1 MRISYYDRANNDV
14 YTSNFPSIFIS
25 DSVNKGIPSEIS
37 GSLSRSSSSRGSSTN
52 HYVTMN
58 WPYSSNYN
66 DISEKVVL
74 KVEGGIT
81 CCNSFSS
88 MYFDSN
94 RTGSFSLLWR
104 DKVANISVYRTPS
117 ITYNYNTKL

>member
-1 MRISYYDRANNDV
+1 
-14 YTSNFPSIFIS
+14 
-25 DSVNKGIPSEIS
+25 
-37 GSLSRSSSSRGSSTN
+37 
-52 HYVTMN
+52 MN

-104 DKVANISVYRTPS
+104 DNVANISVYRTPS